1 MPPLLTRRVVLLLIA
16 LVLIA
21 ALAMFLL
28 TNGGAESPVSRADD
42 LEYRLEMDRQ
52 QRLAAGKQKPGTR
65 LAEFSSD
72 GCSGGLSVG
81 WEYLSRKIPSFSTRH
96 GIRPPWE
103 SCCITHDRAYH
114 AAGPRQ
120 ASATESYQ
128 ARKQA
133 DLALKTCVLKTGVK
147 RAPALI
153 AEYDISAEDVAF
165 IYATIADL
173 MYQAVRLGGLP
184 CTGLPWRWGY
194 GWPECDRTIL

>member
-1 MPPLLTRRVVLLLIA
+1 MDMGITPTRRWLLPLIA
-16 LVLIA
+16 LALVA
-21 ALAMFLL
+21 ALAMFFL
-28 TNGGAESPVSRADD
+28 TNGKTGLPGTGVDD

-52 QRLAAGKQKPGTR
+52 RKLAVRKQMPGTR
-65 LAEFSSD
+65 LAVFSSD

-81 WEYLSRKIPSFSTRH
+81 WEYLSAKIPSLSTRH
-96 GIRPPWE
+96 GVRPPWE
-103 SCCITHDRAYH
+103 SCCVVHDRAYH
-114 AAGPRQ
+114 TAGPRQ
-120 ASATESYQ
+120 ASAIESYQ

-133 DLALKTCVLKTGVK
+133 DLALKVCVLETGVE

-194 GWPECDRTIL
+194 GWPTCD